1 MTEKKD
7 KLAPAFLKRT
17 PKEKV
22 EEEIPASV
30 SAGPVDKVIELAF
43 NPSRDKIREVT
54 VVDRMQG
61 RLFPQIDMVNMLL
74 HYCLEIAFYR
84 QDKEEYKKKF
94 NRTRPVPPD
103 AMDEFLFRT
112 AQWQKS
118 VAGRNLDRAIDIALA
133 ETEAKAEM
141 EEPYDT
147 DKWEK

>member
-1 MTEKKD
+1 MIEKKG
-7 KLAPAFLKRT
+7 KWTRS
-17 PKEKV
+17 PKEEV
-22 EEEIPASV
+22 EDKKPISI

-61 RLFPQIDMVNMLL
+61 RLFPQIDMINMLL
-74 HYCLEIAFYR
+74 HYCIEIAEYR
-84 QDKEEYKKKF
+84 QNKELYQQKYG
-94 NRTRPVPPD
+94 RDRPIPPD

-118 VAGRNLDRAIDIALA
+118 IAGRNLDRAIDIALA

>member
-1 MTEKKD
+1 MKN
-7 KLAPAFLKRT
+7 KLNSATLKRT
-17 PKEKV
+17 LKEKV
-22 EEEIPASV
+22 EEVIPASI

-74 HYCLEIAFYR
+74 HYCLEISFYR
-84 QDKEEYKKKF
+84 QDKEEYKRKF

-141 EEPYDT
+141 ETPYDA